1 MAGIPFLHNID
12 LNNHQLLNA
21 KLHPSDSA
29 PSSPGIGTIWYDTG
43 NDLVKIYDNT
53 ATGNVGGWNTIT
65 GDITGVSITA
75 GDGLSGTVAT
85 TAGAHTQTL
94 LIDISGYSDVTP
106 ANGDK
111 LLTLDSD
118 GSTEQLTTIAALASL
133 FAGSGLTAT
142 DSVIAVDTLN
152 QDTTGTAAI
161 ATTVTVADESSD
173 TTCFPLF
180 ATAATGNL
188 APKSGT
194 NLTFDSDTG
203 NLSATLLTG
212 TLQTAAQTN
221 ITSLGTLT
229 ALTVDNVVIDGA
241 VIGHTGDTDLIT
253 LSSGVVTVAGE
264 VDATSLD
271 VSGDIDVD
279 GTSNLDN
286 TDIDGTLAVD
296 GATISLDATTSLNI
310 DNSNTSN
317 GITIGTA
324 TSGVPITIG
333 HTTSETTIQDNLTVT
348 GDLKVSGSTVTQNV
362 STVTIK
368 DPIIALGTA
377 DDGAAPGSDDN
388 KDRGL
393 AMHYHT
399 GSAAKIA
406 FLGFD
411 DDAGDL
417 TFIPDATISS
427 EVVSGTKGTINAHLD
442 GNVTGTIL
450 TASQT
455 NITAVGTLSTLT
467 VDNVIINGT
476 TIGHTGDTDLMTL
489 ASGVLTVAGEVDAT
503 SLDISG
509 DADIDGTLEAD
520 AITVNGTALNT
531 VIDNRIKVVQKTATI
546 DVSELHNTAL
556 KCNIAHGMTSNNL
569 IVKLY
574 DGTTFLDVFADID
587 RTDNNTLQITFASE
601 PTNDIV
607 VIIQEIIGDN
617 IAAGSDITYP
627 SS

>member
-1 MAGIPFLHNID
+1 
-12 LNNHQLLNA
+12 
-21 KLHPSDSA
+21 
-29 PSSPGIGTIWYDTG
+29 
-43 NDLVKIYDNT
+43 
-53 ATGNVGGWNTIT
+53 
-65 GDITGVSITA
+65 
-75 GDGLSGTVAT
+75 
-85 TAGAHTQTL
+85 
-94 LIDISGYSDVTP
+94 
-106 ANGDK
+106 
-111 LLTLDSD
+111 
-118 GSTEQLTTIAALASL
+118 
-133 FAGSGLTAT
+133 
-142 DSVIAVDTLN
+142 
-152 QDTTGTAAI
+152 
-161 ATTVTVADESSD
+161 
-173 TTCFPLF
+173 
-180 ATAATGNL
+180 
-188 APKSGT
+188 
-194 NLTFDSDTG
+194 
-203 NLSATLLTG
+203 
-212 TLQTAAQTN
+212 
-221 ITSLGTLT
+221 
-229 ALTVDNVVIDGA
+229 

-296 GATISLDATTSLNI
+296 GTTISLDATTSLNI

-362 STVTIK
+362 ATVQIK
-368 DPIIALGTA
+368 DPIIALGMEDSSGDLVVPT
-377 DDGAAPGSDDN
+377 SDDN

-427 EVVSGTKGTINAHLD
+427 EVVSGAKGTINAHLD

-467 VDNVIINGT
+467 VD
-476 TIGHTGDTDLMTL
+476 
-489 ASGVLTVAGEVDAT
+489 
-503 SLDISG
+503 
-509 DADIDGTLEAD
+509 
-520 AITVNGTALNT
+520 
-531 VIDNRIKVVQKTATI
+531 
-546 DVSELHNTAL
+546 
-556 KCNIAHGMTSNNL
+556 
-569 IVKLY
+569 
-574 DGTTFLDVFADID
+574 
-587 RTDNNTLQITFASE
+587 
-601 PTNDIV
+601 
-607 VIIQEIIGDN
+607 
-617 IAAGSDITYP
+617 
-627 SS
+627 